1 MFAIQPVEETE
12 PNQPPW
18 QDLARCNDGSG
29 SMSEL
34 FFSEQLDD
42 IAAAKAFCLECP
54 VRDNCLD
61 GALTRR
67 EPWGVWGGELFVHG
81 KVVAQ
86 KRKRGRLRRSVRRSK
101 KRRARDRRPQL
112 TRAGTTNVS

>member
-12 PNQPPW
+12 TTIQEPVW
-18 QDLARCNDGSG
+18 QDLARCNDGTG
-29 SMSEL
+29 SMTEL

-54 VRDNCLD
+54 VREDCLD
-61 GALTRR
+61 AALTRR

-86 KRKRGRLRRSVRRSK
+86 KRKRGRPPKVRPEEQQAQS
-101 KRRARDRRPQL
+101 A
-112 TRAGTTNVS
+112 

>member
-12 PNQPPW
+12 TTVQEPVW
-18 QDLARCNDGSG
+18 QDLARCNDGTG
-29 SMSEL
+29 SMTEL

-54 VRDNCLD
+54 VREDCLD
-61 GALTRR
+61 AALTRR

-86 KRKRGRLRRSVRRSK
+86 KRKRGRPPKVRPELQEQEAQS
-101 KRRARDRRPQL
+101 A
-112 TRAGTTNVS
+112 